1 MYTPIIES
9 TPYAKK
15 IYIYNLYAS
24 PMEKYNLY
32 NTVKP
37 VYKGH

>member
-1 MYTPIIES
+1 MQ
-9 TPYAKK
+9 KK
-15 IYIYNLYAS
+15 NIYNLYAS